1 MEMRTKLLVG
11 VPLLLVPVTSDS
23 LPVTYVQ
30 GRWNRECQGR
40 DASESLP
47 VTYVQG
53 QWNRGFQGQDASK
66 SLPVTYVQGR
76 WAQACQDR
84 GASESLSGQPEA
96 FLEAAAVEVRLVF
109 GALKPG

>member
-1 MEMRTKLLVG
+1 MEMQTKLLVG
-11 VPLLLVPVTSDS
+11 VPLLLAPVISDS

-40 DASESLP
+40 DVSVPLP
-47 VTYVQG
+47 VTCVQG
-53 QWNRGFQGQDASK
+53 RWNRGFQGRDASK
-66 SLPVTYVQGR
+66 SLPATYVQGR
-76 WAQACQDR
+76 WAQGCQER
-84 GASESLSGQPEA
+84 GASEPLSGQPEA

>member
-1 MEMRTKLLVG
+1 MEMQRKLLVR
-11 VPLLLVPVTSDS
+11 VPLLLVPVTLDS

-40 DASESLP
+40 DVSVPLP
-47 VTYVQG
+47 VTCVQG
-53 QWNRGFQGQDASK
+53 RWNRGFQGGRDASK

-76 WAQACQDR
+76 WAQGCQER

-109 GALKPG
+109 GA

>member
-1 MEMRTKLLVG
+1 MEMQRKLLVG
-11 VPLLLVPVTSDS
+11 VPLMLVPVTLDS

-53 QWNRGFQGQDASK
+53 RWNQGFQGGRDASK
-66 SLPVTYVQGR
+66 SLPVTYGQGR
-76 WAQACQDR
+76 WAQGCQER

-96 FLEAAAVEVRLVF
+96 FLEAAAVEARLVF
-109 GALKPG
+109 GA

>member
-1 MEMRTKLLVG
+1 MEMQRKLLVG
-11 VPLLLVPVTSDS
+11 VPLMLVPVTLDS

-53 QWNRGFQGQDASK
+53 
-66 SLPVTYVQGR
+66 R
-76 WAQACQDR
+76 WAQGCQER

-96 FLEAAAVEVRLVF
+96 FLEAAAVEARLVF
-109 GALKPG
+109 GA

>member
-11 VPLLLVPVTSDS
+11 VPLLMAPVTSES
-23 LPVTYVQ
+23 LTVTYVQ
-30 GRWNRECQGR
+30 DRWKQECQGR

-53 QWNRGFQGQDASK
+53 QWNRGCQGRNVLE

-76 WAQACQDR
+76 WARGYQDL
-84 GASESLSGQPEA
+84 GVLESLSGQPEA
-96 FLEAAAVEVRLVF
+96 FLEAAAVEVHLVF
-109 GALKPG
+109 EALKPG